1 MELKEYAKK
10 VEWLCIDF
18 DKEYGH
24 QCVDLIRH
32 YAQNVL
38 KFNLWVFGGS
48 AKTGWFN
55 RVNTFEKK
63 FFDKIFFTKNW
74 EIPPAGAILFSKMNT
89 TWWHVS
95 IKISKISY
103 DEIAWWYIFK
113 NQKTKKEP
121 TEFEKLLEEAKNLW
135 IWNWENA
142 DKPATRWEVAL
153 MCMKVFDLLKK

>member
-1 MELKEYAKK
+1 
-10 VEWLCIDF
+10 
-18 DKEYGH
+18 
-24 QCVDLIRH
+24 
-32 YAQNVL
+32 
-38 KFNLWVFGGS
+38 
-48 AKTGWFN
+48 
-55 RVNTFEKK
+55 
-63 FFDKIFFTKNW
+63 
-74 EIPPAGAILFSKMNT
+74 MNT

-95 IKISKISY
+95 IVLEATTDYITVLEQNVGSWDWKWIDDCVKISKISY

-135 IWNWENA
+135 IWNWENT